1 MLGGRRKSCLNKAER
16 GSLDARRA
24 MCWSRAFLTGW
35 VLLLVQLQGSEAV
48 PISMDK
54 TKVKEPEKTPEEPPA
69 SVDTGLHYDRYLR
82 EVIDFLEKDQHFR
95 EKLHNT
101 DMEDIKQGKLAKEL
115 DFVSHNVRTK
125 LDELKRQEVNRL
137 RTLIKAKQD
146 LEGGNE
152 IAVDHQALLKQ
163 FEYLNHMN
171 PHTFEVD
178 DLDRLIKSATK
189 DLENYDKERHE
200 EFKKYEMM
208 KEHDR
213 QEHLKTLD
221 DDDRKKEEDHYEEM
235 RKKHADHPK
244 VNHPGS
250 QNQLK
255 EVWEE
260 ADGLDPEDFDPRT
273 FFNLHDTNGDGFFD
287 EQELEALFTKELEKI
302 YDPTN
307 EEDDM
312 VEMEEERLRMREH
325 VMNEVDANKDRLV
338 SLEEFLVAT
347 KKKEFLEPDSW
358 ETLEQNQAYTD
369 EEMREFEE
377 HLTQQEYDLNE
388 KAVDLQ
394 KQREELER
402 QQEQLNA
409 QKIELQQA
417 VEHMERLK
425 SQKIEPPPE
434 VHVEGNAIPE
444 IHAVDNQLHDDR
456 EAHLQGH
463 QPPPQN
469 PQDTPQEHYEQQIQD
484 LAQQGLPQTHQD
496 LPPGH
501 QEVAQGHHNLP

>member
-1 MLGGRRKSCLNKAER
+1 
-16 GSLDARRA
+16 
-24 MCWSRAFLTGW
+24 MCWSPALLTGW
-35 VLLLVQLQGSEAV
+35 VLLLVQLQHLQAV
-48 PISMDK
+48 PIGIDK
-54 TKVKEPEKTPEEPPA
+54 TKVKEAEKKPDEPP
-69 SVDTGLHYDRYLR
+69 DTGLHYDRYLR

-101 DMEDIKQGKLAKEL
+101 DMEDIKQGKLAQEL
-115 DFVSHNVRTK
+115 DFVSHHVRTK

-137 RTLIKAKQD
+137 RTLLKAKHD
-146 LEGGNE
+146 LEGGND

-163 FEYLNHMN
+163 FEHLNHMN
-171 PHTFEVD
+171 PHTFEVE
-178 DLDRLIKSATK
+178 DLDRLIKSATS
-189 DLENYDKERHE
+189 DLENFDKERHE
-200 EFKKYEMM
+200 EFKRYEMM

-221 DDDRKKEEDHYEEM
+221 EEQRKKEEDHYEEM
-235 RKKHADHPK
+235 KKKHADHPK

-260 ADGLDPEDFDPRT
+260 ADGLDPEDFDPKT

-325 VMNEVDANKDRLV
+325 VMNE
-338 SLEEFLVAT
+338 
-347 KKKEFLEPDSW
+347 
-358 ETLEQNQAYTD
+358 TLEQNQAYTD

-377 HLTQQEYDLNE
+377 HLAQQEQDLNQRT
-388 KAVDLQ
+388 VDLQ

-409 QKIELQQA
+409 QKVELQQ
-417 VEHMERLK
+417 VRTGYR
-425 SQKIEPPPE
+425 
-434 VHVEGNAIPE
+434 V
-444 IHAVDNQLHDDR
+444 
-456 EAHLQGH
+456 
-463 QPPPQN
+463 
-469 PQDTPQEHYEQQIQD
+469 
-484 LAQQGLPQTHQD
+484 
-496 LPPGH
+496 
-501 QEVAQGHHNLP
+501 